1 VERFAQDC
9 CMSTAARALE
19 EAARRTR
26 RQLADSAAEF
36 LERRLMLDLSQDH
49 VAVASGMSRKH
60 YGLIERG
67 ESMTLTIAEMNAI
80 ASVLG
85 MTSSVRLFPGGMP
98 IRDRAHTTKLIE
110 VLGWVTSPLR
120 YRIEVPLPVA
130 DGRWE
135 QRAWDAM
142 VFGSGARTAIELE
155 MRLRDVQAAARRINL
170 KRRDDPTD
178 RFLLLIADTR
188 TNRTVLDQ
196 VADAFGDLPRIRR
209 QVVRSALE
217 TGSHPPS
224 GIVLI

>member
-1 VERFAQDC
+1 MPSA
-9 CMSTAARALE
+9 SRALD

-26 RQLADSAAEF
+26 RQLADAAEEF
-36 LERRLMLDLSQDH
+36 RERRLMLDLSQDL
-49 VAVASGMSRKH
+49 VALASGMSRKH

-67 ESMTLTIAEMNAI
+67 AAANVTLAAMNAI

-85 MTSSVRLFPGGMP
+85 LTSSVRLFPGGTP
-98 IRDRAHTTKLIE
+98 IRDRAQTTKLIE
-110 VLGWVTSPLR
+110 VLSWVVSPLR
-120 YRIEVPLPVA
+120 YRIEVPLPMS

-142 VFGSGARTAIELE
+142 IFGGGARTAIELE

-196 VADAFGDLPRIRR
+196 VADVFGDLPRLRR
-209 QVVRSALE
+209 HVVRSALE
-217 TGSHPPS
+217 AGSHPPS
-224 GIVLI
+224 GVLLV

>member
-1 VERFAQDC
+1 MPSASRL
-9 CMSTAARALE
+9 LE
-19 EAARRTR
+19 DAARRTR
-26 RQLADSAAEF
+26 RQLAEVAEEF

-67 ESMTLTIAEMNAI
+67 RAATLALAEMNAI

-85 MTSSVRLFPGGMP
+85 LTSSVRLFPGGTP
-98 IRDRAHTTKLIE
+98 IRDRAHTTRLIE
-110 VLGWVTSPLR
+110 VLGWVVSPLR
-120 YRIEVPLPVA
+120 YRIEVPLPAV

-142 VFGSGARTAIELE
+142 VFGGGARTAIELE
-155 MRLRDVQAAARRINL
+155 MRLRDAQAAARRINL
-170 KRRDDPTD
+170 KRRDDPTE

-196 VADAFGDLPRIRR
+196 VAEAFGDLPRLRR

-217 TGSHPPS
+217 SGSHPPS
-224 GIVLI
+224 GILLI